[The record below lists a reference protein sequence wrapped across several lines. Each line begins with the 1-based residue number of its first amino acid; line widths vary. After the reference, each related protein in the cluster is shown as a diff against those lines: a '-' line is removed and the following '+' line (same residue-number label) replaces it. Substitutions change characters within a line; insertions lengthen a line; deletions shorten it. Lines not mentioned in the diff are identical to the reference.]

1 MESDMTAQDLALF
14 AIVCVSPAVVA
25 VGMVATCIALTRG
38 ALP

>member
-1 MESDMTAQDLALF
+1 MNVQDLALF
-14 AIVCVSPAVVA
+14 ALVCLSPAVVA

>member
-1 MESDMTAQDLALF
+1 MTAQDLALF
-14 AIVCVSPAVVA
+14 FTVCVSPAVVA